1 MRKRILIF
9 ILIFLAY
16 IPIEVFAGS
25 DLYRRYW
32 REDPSFQIMP
42 MDKDSPI
49 IIEKGNIV
57 FDFLEEEHRHP
68 DARSLSS
75 WLRTDY
81 NLYNPT
87 DEMQDVQIA
96 LPIISILDKFNPK
109 DISINVDGRIAEFN
123 ILIGEETRFIRDK
136 EQDYSDFVYDFGN
149 TFDIKTVEEYTPK
162 SYNLNDTG
170 ILYTYIV
177 NTVEEDIYL
186 FLDYKEDREKSYIL
200 DEGFS
205 GAQYRHDEREKDSSL
220 VAEINT
226 SAMLST
232 LIIGKDVEFEINAF
246 LDRERK
252 KPTENYIIETHKR
265 IIFLEDYFDMLT
277 NKYMVYSDKRNYL
290 DEEQIKNLILESWD
304 EIWGAGNIQASSE
317 SLVSSNMERIIYCT
331 FDVEIPANGTKH
343 INIEQI
349 LNGTIDNRKTLYP
362 VHQIKYNL
370 TSLNRWAD
378 FGQISIGIDAPRDN
392 PYVIE
397 SNLDFTSK
405 ETGFYTGRFDELPGD
420 ELSFTLYYKEKI
432 SRWDRIK
439 RFFYDY
445 MSLIGLSVT
454 LLIAGIKYIIRKHK
468 RKPDMES

>member
-1 MRKRILIF
+1 MKKRILIF
-9 ILIFLAY
+9 ILIFLVC
-16 IPIEVFAGS
+16 IPMESFAGF

-32 REDPSFQIMP
+32 RADPSFQIMP
-42 MDKDSPI
+42 IDKDSPI

-57 FDFLEEEHRHP
+57 FDFPEEENRHP

-87 DEMQDVQIA
+87 DEMQNIQIA
-96 LPIISILDKFNPK
+96 LPVISILDKFNPK

-123 ILIGEETRFIRDK
+123 ILIGEETRSIRDK
-136 EQDYSDFVYDFGN
+136 EQDYSDFVYDFGD
-149 TFDIKTVEEYTPK
+149 TFDIKTVEEYIPK
-162 SYNLNDTG
+162 NYNLNDIG

-177 NTVEEDIYL
+177 NTAGEDIHL

-220 VAEINT
+220 IAEIST

-232 LIIGKDVEFEINAF
+232 LIIGEDVEFEINAF

-252 KPTENYIIETHKR
+252 KPTKNYIIETHKR

-277 NKYMVYSDKRNYL
+277 NKYMAYSDKGNYL
-290 DEEQIKNLILESWD
+290 DEEQIKSLILESWD
-304 EIWGAGNIQASSE
+304 EIWGAGNIQTSSE
-317 SLVSSNMERIIYCT
+317 SLISTYMERIIYYT
-331 FDVEIPANGTKH
+331 FDVEFPANGRKH
-343 INIEQI
+343 ISIDQI

-370 TSLNRWAD
+370 TSLERWAD
-378 FGQISIGIDAPRDN
+378 LGQISIEIDAPKDN

-397 SNLDFTSK
+397 SNVDFTSK
-405 ETGFYTGRFDELPGD
+405 ETGFYTGNFDELPVD
-420 ELSFTLYYKEKI
+420 ELSFSLYYKEKI
-432 SRWDRIK
+432 SRWDGIK
-439 RFFYDY
+439 RFLYNNI
-445 MSLIGLSVT
+445 SLIGLLLT

-468 RKPDMES
+468 KKPDMDS